1 VFLESWL
8 TAPGHRAFVR
18 HADDGRLSG
27 YAVIRPARDS
37 LRVGPLFA
45 DSDDDARALF
55 TALAAEAAGRPV
67 AIDVPETNAGAVA
80 LVEKLGLTPSF
91 ETARMYTGPVRA
103 FAGERVHGV
112 TSLEL
117 G

>member
-1 VFLESWL
+1 ML
-8 TAPGHRAFVR
+8 
-18 HADDGRLSG
+18 
-27 YAVIRPARDS
+27 RPARDS

-45 DSDDDARALF
+45 DTADDARALF
-55 TALAAEAAGRPV
+55 AALAADAGGRAL
-67 AIDVPETNAGAVA
+67 AIDVPETNAAAVS

-112 TSLEL
+112 TTLEL